1 MSFILD
7 EKTLFS
13 FPEKANNEALM
24 VYMGEKVYG
33 GYPDLPVQIR
43 RFHQAEVA
51 RRALFT
57 DGDYKIAGWSE
68 KMTGPGL
75 M

>member
-1 MSFILD
+1 MMTTWHS
-7 EKTLFS
+7 LFRN
-13 FPEKANNEALM
+13 FGEI

-33 GYPDLPVQIR
+33 GYPDLPTEIR

-57 DGDYKIAGWSE
+57 DGDYELAGWSE